1 MSTPTQSK
9 SVLGKGLASL
19 LPGGANMHSG
29 ASSAGNQ
36 VPAPQYQ
43 TAPAPVAPKEAQMAA
58 TAAPATGVVLNAA
71 PAARPNVDPNEQ
83 PGLNRDRH
91 PGIAVLALDDIK
103 ANEFQPRRD
112 FDQGSLEE
120 LAQSIRENG
129 LIQPL
134 IVRKNGEHY
143 ELIAGERRLRASK
156 IAGLKVVPVVIRKST
171 DRESLELAIVEN
183 IQREDLN
190 CVDEGLAYFQLMQEF
205 QLSQEE
211 LAKRMGKDRATI
223 ANALRILKLSDFI
236 LGQLKKGHLS
246 RGHAK
251 ALLSLDDAAER
262 ETLAKEVLEKSLSVR
277 QTEKTVQDKKQITP
291 KSAAI
296 TGANGSTGNKLDPA
310 LMKLTQ
316 ELTRRFMSKVEIKG
330 TQKSGQ
336 IQIHFSSKDELSRV
350 FSALMGE

>member
-1 MSTPTQSK
+1 MSAPQNSTSK

-19 LPGGANMHSG
+19 LPGA
-29 ASSAGNQ
+29 
-36 VPAPQYQ
+36 
-43 TAPAPVAPKEAQMAA
+43 AQ
-58 TAAPATGVVLNAA
+58 
-71 PAARPNVDPNEQ
+71 ARPTQMPNVN
-83 PGLNRDRH
+83 PGLTNPMNGMLPPARPQFDANEMPGANRDRH
-91 PGIAVLALDDIK
+91 PGIAVLSIEDIK

-112 FDQGSLEE
+112 FNEAALEE

-134 IVRKNGEHY
+134 VVRKNGDAF

-236 LGQLKKGHLS
+236 LGALKKGTLS

-251 ALLSLDDAAER
+251 ALLSVEDTAER
-262 ETLAKEVLEKSLSVR
+262 EKLALEVLDKGLSVR
-277 QTEKTVQDKKQITP
+277 QTEKTAQEKKQ
-291 KSAAI
+291 SAANAKSSSPA
-296 TGANGSTGNKLDPA
+296 GNSSTGNKIDPE

-316 ELTRRFMSKVEIKG
+316 ELTRRYMSKVDIKG

-336 IQIHFSSKDELSRV
+336 IILQFSSRDELHRI
-350 FSALMGE
+350 FSSLMGE

>member
-1 MSTPTQSK
+1 MSTPTTPTK

-19 LPGGANMHSG
+19 LPGATNAHQGMQNNSG
-29 ASSAGNQ
+29 MNTASSVMLNS
-36 VPAPQYQ
+36 APL
-43 TAPAPVAPKEAQMAA
+43 
-58 TAAPATGVVLNAA
+58 G
-71 PAARPNVDPNEQ
+71 RPMVDPNEQ

-91 PGIAVLALDDIK
+91 PGIAVIDVNEIK

-112 FDQGSLEE
+112 FDQKALEE
-120 LAQSIRENG
+120 LSNSIRENG

-134 IVRKNGEHY
+134 IVRKNGDHF

-156 IAGLKVVPVVIRKST
+156 MAGIKMVPVVIRKST

-190 CVDEGLAYFQLMQEF
+190 CVDEALAYFQLMQEF

-211 LAKRMGKDRATI
+211 LAKRMGKERATI

-236 LGQLKKGHLS
+236 LVELKKGALT

-251 ALLSLDDAAER
+251 ALLAVEDISER
-262 ETLAKEVLEKSLSVR
+262 EVLAKEILEKGLSVR
-277 QTEKTVQDKKQITP
+277 QTEKTAQEKKQL
-291 KSAAI
+291 KSASPSLPS
-296 TGANGSTGNKLDPA
+296 NSSTGNKIDPE

-316 ELTRRFMSKVEIKG
+316 ELTRRFMTKVDIKG
-330 TQKSGQ
+330 SQKSGQ
-336 IQIHFSSKDELSRV
+336 IQIQFSSKDELSRV
-350 FSALMGE
+350 FGLLMGDK

>member
-1 MSTPTQSK
+1 MSSPTQSK

-19 LPGGANMHSG
+19 LPGAGSINHGAG
-29 ASSAGNQ
+29 A
-36 VPAPQYQ
+36 
-43 TAPAPVAPKEAQMAA
+43 VANPTHIPSPNPYAN
-58 TAAPATGVVLNAA
+58 ATGVILNSA
-71 PAARPNVDPNEQ
+71 PLGRPHVDPSEQ
-83 PGLNRDRH
+83 PGMNRDRH
-91 PGIAVLALDDIK
+91 PGIAVVDINEIK

-112 FDQGSLEE
+112 FDETALNE

-134 IVRKNGEHY
+134 IVRKNGDQF

-156 IAGLKVVPVVIRKST
+156 IAGLKMVPIVIRKST
-171 DRESLELAIVEN
+171 DREALELAIVEN

-211 LAKRMGKDRATI
+211 LAKRMGKERATI

-236 LGQLKKGHLS
+236 LGELKKGALS

-251 ALLSLDDAAER
+251 ALLAVEDVSER
-262 ETLAKEVLEKSLSVR
+262 EKLAKEVLEKNLSVR
-277 QTEKTVQDKKQITP
+277 QTEKTAQELKQSIQNSKGP
-291 KSAAI
+291 QNQNPEKSASGKI
-296 TGANGSTGNKLDPA
+296 DPE

-316 ELTRRFMSKVEIKG
+316 ALTRRFMAKVEIKG
-330 TQKSGQ
+330 SQKSGQ
-336 IQIHFSSKDELSRV
+336 FQIQFSSKEEMNRV
-350 FSALMGE
+350 FGMLMGE

>member
-1 MSTPTQSK
+1 MNTPKQNMPLNQNK

-19 LPGGANMHSG
+19 LPGSAN
-29 ASSAGNQ
+29 ASTPGTG
-36 VPAPQYQ
+36 V
-43 TAPAPVAPKEAQMAA
+43 APV
-58 TAAPATGVVLNAA
+58 TLNSTQLG
-71 PAARPNVDPNEQ
+71 RPHFDPNEQ

-91 PGIAVLALDDIK
+91 MGISVIDINEIK

-112 FDQGSLEE
+112 FDEAALQE

-134 IVRKNGEHY
+134 IVRKNGENY

-156 IAGLKVVPVVIRKST
+156 IAGLKTIPVVMRKST
-171 DRESLELAIVEN
+171 DREALELAIVEN

-236 LGQLKKGHLS
+236 LSQLKKGALS

-251 ALLSLDDAAER
+251 ALLSIEDVSER
-262 ETLAKEVLEKSLSVR
+262 ENLAKEILEKSLSVR
-277 QTEKTVQDKKQITP
+277 QTEKTAQDKKVALVP
-291 KSAAI
+291 KKFEAKKN
-296 TGANGSTGNKLDPA
+296 TKLGLNPD
-310 LMKLTQ
+310 LMRLTQ
-316 ELTRRFMSKVEIKG
+316 LLTRKYMTKVEMKG
-330 TQKSGQ
+330 DQSGE
-336 IQIHFSSKDELSRV
+336 IVMKYSSPEEMNRIVSILLGDAR
-350 FSALMGE
+350 

>member
-1 MSTPTQSK
+1 MSTLQPNK

-19 LPGGANMHSG
+19 LPQATQEQAGAQLNT
-29 ASSAGNQ
+29 SALG
-36 VPAPQYQ
+36 
-43 TAPAPVAPKEAQMAA
+43 
-58 TAAPATGVVLNAA
+58 
-71 PAARPNVDPNEQ
+71 RPMVNPGEQ

-91 PGIAVLALDDIK
+91 PGIAVLDINEIR

-112 FDQGSLEE
+112 FDQGALEE

-134 IVRKNGEHY
+134 VVRKTGEGY

-156 IAGLKVVPVVIRKST
+156 IAGLKMVPVVIRKST

-223 ANALRILKLSDFI
+223 ANALRVLKLSDTI
-236 LGQLKKGHLS
+236 LVELKKGNLS

-251 ALLSLDDAAER
+251 ALLSLEDATER
-262 ETLAKEVLEKSLSVR
+262 DRLAKEILETGMSVR
-277 QTEKTVQDKKQITP
+277 QAEKVAQEKKAQATKAPNAPAQATQKI
-291 KSAAI
+291 
-296 TGANGSTGNKLDPA
+296 DPE

-316 ELTRRFMSKVEIKG
+316 DLTRRYMSKVEIKG
-330 TQKSGQ
+330 TKKSGQ
-336 IQIHFSSKDELSRV
+336 VVIRYSSKDELARI
-350 FSALMGE
+350 FGQLMGE

>member
-1 MSTPTQSK
+1 MSSPTPTK

-19 LPGGANMHSG
+19 LPSG
-29 ASSAGNQ
+29 NAS
-36 VPAPQYQ
+36 
-43 TAPAPVAPKEAQMAA
+43 
-58 TAAPATGVVLNAA
+58 GVVLNSA
-71 PAARPNVDPNEQ
+71 PLARPNVDPNEQ
-83 PGLNRDRH
+83 PGMNRDRH
-91 PGIAVLALDDIK
+91 PGIAVLSVEDIR

-112 FDQGSLEE
+112 FDSAALEE

-134 IVRKNGEHY
+134 VVRKNGDHY

-156 IAGLKVVPVVIRKST
+156 LAGLKVVPVVIRKST

-190 CVDEGLAYFQLMQEF
+190 CVDEALAYFQLMQEF
-205 QLSQEE
+205 QLSQED

-236 LGQLKKGHLS
+236 LAQLKKGSLS

-251 ALLSLDDAAER
+251 ALLSVEDMTAR
-262 ETLAKEVLEKSLSVR
+262 EGLAKEILEKNMSVR
-277 QTEKTVQDKKQITP
+277 QAEKFAQERKQATG
-291 KSAAI
+291 KTSSAPA
-296 TGANGSTGNKLDPA
+296 ASSTGNRMDPE

-316 ELTRRFMSKVEIKG
+316 ELTRRYMSKVEIKG

-336 IQIHFSSKDELSRV
+336 ITIQFSSKDELNRI
-350 FSALMGE
+350 FSVLMGE

>member
-1 MSTPTQSK
+1 MNTPKQNMPLNQNK

-19 LPGGANMHSG
+19 LPGSANASTPGTGATSLALN
-29 ASSAGNQ
+29 
-36 VPAPQYQ
+36 PAP
-43 TAPAPVAPKEAQMAA
+43 M
-58 TAAPATGVVLNAA
+58 G
-71 PAARPNVDPNEQ
+71 RPHFDPNEQ

-91 PGIAVLALDDIK
+91 MGISVIDINEIK

-112 FDQGSLEE
+112 FDETALQE

-134 IVRKNGEHY
+134 IVRKNGENY

-156 IAGLKVVPVVIRKST
+156 IAGLKTVPVVMRKST
-171 DRESLELAIVEN
+171 DREALELAIVEN

-236 LGQLKKGHLS
+236 LSQLKKGALS

-251 ALLSLDDAAER
+251 ALLSIEDVSER
-262 ETLAKEVLEKSLSVR
+262 ESLAKEILEKNLSVR
-277 QTEKTVQDKKQITP
+277 QTEKTAQEKKTARAPQKTESK
-291 KSAAI
+291 KSA
-296 TGANGSTGNKLDPA
+296 KLGLNPD
-310 LMKLTQ
+310 LMRLTQ
-316 ELTRRFMSKVEIKG
+316 LLTRKYMTKVEVKG
-330 TQKSGQ
+330 EKAGE
-336 IQIHFSSKDELSRV
+336 IVMKFSSPEEMNRIVSILLGDTR
-350 FSALMGE
+350 

>member
-1 MSTPTQSK
+1 MSTTQPTK

-19 LPGGANMHSG
+19 LP
-29 ASSAGNQ
+29 
-36 VPAPQYQ
+36 
-43 TAPAPVAPKEAQMAA
+43 A
-58 TAAPATGVVLNAA
+58 TAHPMNSTGMVLNSGL
-71 PAARPNVDPNEQ
+71 ARPQVDPTEQ

-91 PGIAVLALDDIK
+91 PGIAVLPLDEIK

-112 FDQGSLEE
+112 FDETALQE

-134 IVRKNGEHY
+134 IVRKNGDKY

-156 IAGLKVVPVVIRKST
+156 IAGLKVVPVVVRKST

-211 LAKRMGKDRATI
+211 LAKRMGKERATI

-236 LGQLKKGHLS
+236 LAQLKKGALT

-251 ALLSLDDAAER
+251 ALLSVEDVAER
-262 ETLAKEVLEKSLSVR
+262 DKLAREVLEKNLSVR
-277 QTEKTVQDKKQITP
+277 QTEKTAQEKKPGFSKPTAV
-291 KSAAI
+291 AAPS
-296 TGANGSTGNKLDPA
+296 STGNKIDPE

-316 ELTRRFMSKVEIKG
+316 DLTRRFMSKVDIKG
-330 TQKSGQ
+330 TPKSGQ
-336 IQIHFSSKDELSRV
+336 ITIQFSSKDELNRV
-350 FSALMGE
+350 FSMLMGE

>member
-1 MSTPTQSK
+1 MSSPTQSK

-19 LPGGANMHSG
+19 LPGAG
-29 ASSAGNQ
+29 ASHAAAAAKPEGN
-36 VPAPQYQ
+36 
-43 TAPAPVAPKEAQMAA
+43 TAQAA
-58 TAAPATGVVLNAA
+58 KSSVVLNST
-71 PAARPNVDPNEQ
+71 PVGRPHVDPSEQ

-91 PGIAVLALDDIK
+91 PGIAVVDINDIK

-112 FDQGSLEE
+112 FDQSALEE

-129 LIQPL
+129 LIQPV
-134 IVRKNGEHY
+134 IVRKTGDKY

-156 IAGLKVVPVVIRKST
+156 IAGLKVIPVVIRKST
-171 DRESLELAIVEN
+171 DREALELAIVEN

-236 LGQLKKGHLS
+236 LVELKKGALT

-251 ALLSLDDAAER
+251 ALLSVEDVADR
-262 ETLAKEVLEKSLSVR
+262 DRLAKEVLEKNLSVR
-277 QTEKTVQDKKQITP
+277 QTEKTAQEKKLQASG
-291 KSAAI
+291 KSAPA
-296 TGANGSTGNKLDPA
+296 GASADKSPA
-310 LMKLTQ
+310 SKIDVELMKLTQ
-316 ELTRRFMSKVEIKG
+316 ELTRRFMAKVDIKG
-330 TQKSGQ
+330 SNKSGQ
-336 IQIHFSSKDELSRV
+336 IMIQFSSKEELSRV
-350 FSALMGE
+350 FGMLMGD

>member
-1 MSTPTQSK
+1 MSAPHTQSK

-19 LPGGANMHSG
+19 LPGATNGSSG
-29 ASSAGNQ
+29 SPMQHSSA
-36 VPAPQYQ
+36 
-43 TAPAPVAPKEAQMAA
+43 
-58 TAAPATGVVLNAA
+58 VLNTS
-71 PAARPNVDPNEQ
+71 PLGRPHVDPSEQ
-83 PGLNRDRH
+83 PGMNRDRH
-91 PGIAVLALDDIK
+91 PGIAVISVDDIK

-112 FDQGSLEE
+112 FDEQALQE

-134 IVRKNGEHY
+134 IVRKNGEHF
-143 ELIAGERRLRASK
+143 ELIAGERRLRACK
-156 IAGLKVVPVVIRKST
+156 IAGLKMAPVVIRKST
-171 DRESLELAIVEN
+171 DREALELAIVEN

-236 LGQLKKGHLS
+236 LVELKKGNLS

-251 ALLSLDDAAER
+251 ALLAVEDTAER
-262 ETLAKEVLEKSLSVR
+262 EKLAKEVLEKSLSVR
-277 QTEKTVQDKKQITP
+277 QTEKTAQEKKQGLALKGQPLGQI
-291 KSAAI
+291 S
-296 TGANGSTGNKLDPA
+296 STGNKIDADLI
-310 LMKLTQ
+310 KLTHG
-316 ELTRRFMSKVEIKG
+316 LTKRFMSKVEIKG

-336 IQIHFSSKDELSRV
+336 IQIHYSSKDELNRIFAS
-350 FSALMGE
+350 LMGE

>member
-1 MSTPTQSK
+1 MNTPKENTVLNTNK

-19 LPGGANMHSG
+19 LPGSNPLS
-29 ASSAGNQ
+29 NQ
-36 VPAPQYQ
+36 VIQNS
-43 TAPAPVAPKEAQMAA
+43 APAVK
-58 TAAPATGVVLNAA
+58 
-71 PAARPNVDPNEQ
+71 PNVDPNEQ
-83 PGLNRDRH
+83 PGVNRDRH
-91 PGIAVLALDDIK
+91 MGISLINIDEIK

-112 FDQGSLEE
+112 FDETALQE

-134 IVRKNGEHY
+134 IVRKNGENY

-156 IAGLKVVPVVIRKST
+156 IAGLKAVPVVMRKST
-171 DRESLELAIVEN
+171 DREALELAIVEN

-236 LGQLKKGHLS
+236 LGQLKKGALS

-251 ALLSLDDAAER
+251 ALLSVEDVADR
-262 ETLAKEVLEKSLSVR
+262 ENLAKEILEKSLSVR
-277 QTEKTVQDKKQITP
+277 QAEKTAQEKKAATSPKKTETKKENKSGFNPETLRITQ
-291 KSAAI
+291 
-296 TGANGSTGNKLDPA
+296 L
-310 LMKLTQ
+310 
-316 ELTRRFMSKVEIKG
+316 LTRKLMTKVDIKG
-330 TQKSGQ
+330 EESGE
-336 IQIHFSSKDELSRV
+336 IMIKFTSTEDLNRIVGVLLGDHR
-350 FSALMGE
+350 

>member
-1 MSTPTQSK
+1 MRPRQ
-9 SVLGKGLASL
+9 
-19 LPGGANMHSG
+19 
-29 ASSAGNQ
+29 
-36 VPAPQYQ
+36 
-43 TAPAPVAPKEAQMAA
+43 APAPSAS
-58 TAAPATGVVLNAA
+58 GVVLSSA
-71 PAARPNVDPNEQ
+71 PAARPQVNPNEQ
-83 PGLNRDRH
+83 PGMNRDRH
-91 PGIAVLALDDIK
+91 PGIAVVDINEIK

-112 FDQGSLEE
+112 FDQAALEE

-129 LIQPL
+129 LIQPV

-156 IAGLKVVPVVIRKST
+156 IAGLKVLPVVIRKST
-171 DRESLELAIVEN
+171 DREALELAIVEN

-236 LGQLKKGHLS
+236 LVELKKGALT

-251 ALLSLDDAAER
+251 ALLSLEDVADR
-262 ETLAKEVLEKSLSVR
+262 DRLAREVLEKNLSVR
-277 QTEKTVQDKKQITP
+277 QTEKTAQEKKHAHFQKNAPAGASSDKNSSSSI
-291 KSAAI
+291 
-296 TGANGSTGNKLDPA
+296 DVA

-316 ELTRRFMSKVEIKG
+316 ELTRRYMAKVDIKG
-330 TQKSGQ
+330 TPKSGQ
-336 IQIHFSSKDELSRV
+336 VQIHFSSKEELNRIFGV
-350 FSALMGE
+350 LMGD

>member
-1 MSTPTQSK
+1 MSTPQTPAK

-19 LPGGANMHSG
+19 LPG
-29 ASSAGNQ
+29 ASNSSVNQGNQ
-36 VPAPQYQ
+36 QNSQ
-43 TAPAPVAPKEAQMAA
+43 QNHSLNTAPLGSNLGAQAP
-58 TAAPATGVVLNAA
+58 
-71 PAARPNVDPNEQ
+71 RPHVDAKEQ

-91 PGIAVLALDDIK
+91 PGIAVIAVDEIK

-112 FDQGSLEE
+112 FDEQALQE
-120 LAQSIRENG
+120 LAQSSRENG

-134 IVRKNGEHY
+134 IVRKNGDNF

-156 IAGLKVVPVVIRKST
+156 IAGLKMVPVVIRKST
-171 DRESLELAIVEN
+171 DREALELAIVEN

-236 LGQLKKGHLS
+236 LVELKKGNLY

-251 ALLSLDDAAER
+251 ALLSIEDTTDRER
-262 ETLAKEVLEKSLSVR
+262 LAKEVLEKSLSVR
-277 QTEKTVQDKKQITP
+277 QTEKTAQEKKSLVASQKETASVP
-291 KSAAI
+291 S
-296 TGANGSTGNKLDPA
+296 STGNKIDA
-310 LMKLTQ
+310 DLMKLTHG
-316 ELTRRFMSKVEIKG
+316 LTKHYMTKVEIKG
-330 TQKSGQ
+330 TQKTGQ
-336 IQIHFSSKDELSRV
+336 IQIHYSSKEELNRI
-350 FSALMGE
+350 FDALMGE

>member
-1 MSTPTQSK
+1 MNTPKENTALNTNK

-19 LPGGANMHSG
+19 LPTVS
-29 ASSAGNQ
+29 
-36 VPAPQYQ
+36 
-43 TAPAPVAPKEAQMAA
+43 APAPVQPQQAPQPQVASV
-58 TAAPATGVVLNAA
+58 AAPLPAGQPVTVSPAIQNAV
-71 PAARPNVDPNEQ
+71 PAVKPNVDPNEV
-83 PGLNRDRH
+83 PGMNRDRH
-91 PGIAVLALDDIK
+91 MGISVINVEEIK

-112 FDQGSLEE
+112 FDEVALQE

-156 IAGLKVVPVVIRKST
+156 IAGLKTVPVVMRKST
-171 DRESLELAIVEN
+171 DREALELAIVEN

-236 LGQLKKGHLS
+236 LGQLKKGALS

-251 ALLSLDDAAER
+251 ALLSVEDVADR
-262 ETLAKEVLEKSLSVR
+262 ENLAKEILEKNLSVR
-277 QTEKTVQDKKQITP
+277 QAEKTAQEKKAISSPKKSEPSKKTAAAAFSPENLRIT
-291 KSAAI
+291 
-296 TGANGSTGNKLDPA
+296 
-310 LMKLTQ
+310 Q
-316 ELTRRFMSKVEIKG
+316 HLTRKFMTKVDIKG
-330 TQKSGQ
+330 DQSGE
-336 IQIHFSSKDELSRV
+336 IQIHFSSKEELNRIV
-350 FSALMGE
+350 EALLGDAR

>member
-9 SVLGKGLASL
+9 SVLGKGLSSL
-19 LPGGANMHSG
+19 LPGAG
-29 ASSAGNQ
+29 ASHSAPHANPAPFAGNSS
-36 VPAPQYQ
+36 
-43 TAPAPVAPKEAQMAA
+43 
-58 TAAPATGVVLNAA
+58 VVLNST
-71 PAARPNVDPNEQ
+71 PVGRPHVDPNET

-91 PGIAVLALDDIK
+91 PGIAVVDINEIK

-112 FDQGSLEE
+112 FDQGALEE

-129 LIQPL
+129 LIQPV
-134 IVRKNGEHY
+134 IVRKAGDKY

-156 IAGLKVVPVVIRKST
+156 IAGLKVIPVVIRKST
-171 DRESLELAIVEN
+171 DREALELAIVEN

-211 LAKRMGKDRATI
+211 LAKRMGKDRASI

-236 LGQLKKGHLS
+236 LVELKKGALT

-251 ALLSLDDAAER
+251 ALLSVEDVADRER
-262 ETLAKEVLEKSLSVR
+262 LAKEVLEKNLSVR
-277 QTEKTVQDKKQITP
+277 QTEKTAQEKKLQAFGKSSPAGASADKTP
-291 KSAAI
+291 A
-296 TGANGSTGNKLDPA
+296 GKLDVE

-316 ELTRRFMSKVEIKG
+316 ELTRRFMSKVDIKG
-330 TQKSGQ
+330 SPRSGQ
-336 IQIHFSSKDELSRV
+336 IQIQFSSKEELSRV
-350 FSALMGE
+350 FGMLMGD

>member
-1 MSTPTQSK
+1 MSTPNNQPSK

-19 LPGGANMHSG
+19 LPGAGSQNQSQHST
-29 ASSAGNQ
+29 ASG
-36 VPAPQYQ
+36 
-43 TAPAPVAPKEAQMAA
+43 M
-58 TAAPATGVVLNAA
+58 VLNTN
-71 PAARPNVDPNEQ
+71 PVGRPQVDPSEV
-83 PGLNRDRH
+83 PGANRDRH
-91 PGIAVLALDDIK
+91 PGIAVLSVEDIK

-112 FDQGSLEE
+112 FDQQGLEE

-134 IVRKNGEHY
+134 IVRKNGDQF

-156 IAGLKVVPVVIRKST
+156 LAGLKMVPVVIRKST

-211 LAKRMGKDRATI
+211 LAKRMGKERATI
-223 ANALRILKLSDFI
+223 ANALRVLKLSDYI
-236 LGQLKKGHLS
+236 LGELKKGNLS

-251 ALLSLDDAAER
+251 ALLSVEDVHDRER
-262 ETLAKEVLEKSLSVR
+262 LAKEILEKNLSVR
-277 QTEKTVQDKKQITP
+277 QAEKTAQEKKQAI
-291 KSAAI
+291 KSPQGQPQ
-296 TGANGSTGNKLDPA
+296 TSSTGNKIDPA

-316 ELTRRFMSKVEIKG
+316 DLTRRYMSKVDFKG
-330 TQKSGQ
+330 TKKSGQ
-336 IQIHFSSKDELSRV
+336 IQIQYSSQEELNRI
-350 FSALMGE
+350 FALLMGE